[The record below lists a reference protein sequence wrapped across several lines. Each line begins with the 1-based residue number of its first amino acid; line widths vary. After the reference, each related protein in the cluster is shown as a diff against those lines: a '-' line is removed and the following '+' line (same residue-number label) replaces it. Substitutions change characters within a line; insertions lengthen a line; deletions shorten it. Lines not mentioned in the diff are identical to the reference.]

1 MVDNP
6 TVLVIED
13 YSDTRMLLSSFLRAH
28 GFRVIEARDGK
39 EGFIQANIAF
49 ALARDDMRG
58 PVFEM
63 LQEFVR
69 SHERQEEAA

>member
-1 MVDNP
+1 
-6 TVLVIED
+6 
-13 YSDTRMLLSSFLRAH
+13 
-28 GFRVIEARDGK
+28 
-39 EGFIQANIAF
+39 GFIQANIAF
-49 ALARDDMRG
+49 ALARDDMKG